1 MGGRA
6 LKQIEKK
13 AGGFVAK
20 SHLLPPPSTGNRGG
34 EGRSPAVP
42 GRRPWAMVADG
53 RGGKRGMEARGS
65 TPLNFEGGGPQ
76 GGEPWRRA
84 EAVSG
89 RRSGGVIG
97 PDVGQS

>member
-13 AGGFVAK
+13 ARGFVAK

-34 EGRSPAVP
+34 EGRSPAALGHGGGWEEEEKGHGGARV
-42 GRRPWAMVADG
+42 RP
-53 RGGKRGMEARGS
+53 
-65 TPLNFEGGGPQ
+65 PLDFEGGGPQ

-89 RRSGGVIG
+89 RRGGGAVG
-97 PDVGQS
+97 PGGGQS